1 MYLKGVDIGTLENAH
16 GMLPN
21 SYIHITVTCITVTW
35 REAVMGTTTETGR
48 LGVQNPEQDMLVC

>member
-1 MYLKGVDIGTLENAH
+1 MKCVDIGALENAQ

-21 SYIHITVTCITVTW
+21 SYIHMTVTW

>member
-1 MYLKGVDIGTLENAH
+1 MKGVDIGTLENAH

-21 SYIHITVTCITVTW
+21 SYIHITVTW

-48 LGVQNPEQDMLVC
+48 LGVQNTEQDMLVC